1 MESLNQFWTKSWE
14 TLPEV
19 KAFLDG
25 ERSRLSESSMKQIES
40 FLHILESGNSDDASD
55 SSFMA
60 KAAQAVFRELK
71 SANASDF
78 VGAAFEFAS
87 QSESGSD
94 NLLHLFFPEARFG
107 GDTPDEQIK
116 SLRAKRTVS
125 VESLNTDAITDPAS
139 QMIFTSNVLLTLPP
153 DNYKKRL
160 LPSMLKRV
168 EMVENEE
175 QKYWFD
181 HPILMGVETEAN
193 EMVYGLKGLAD
204 TFAYEK
210 KEGNAAADSK
220 MTVLLS
226 LSVTH
231 NGLKALAQEYLAS
244 ELEGYPGLDD
254 LEIYIFTEEDTEA
267 LSALLA
273 ALLTAGSR
281 TEDAAADIAQV
292 FGVDGRYGRHYSF
305 LKAIVP
311 LWSIAVDPGIKG
323 TFKIDLDQV
332 FPQKELKAQTGKTAF
347 EHFMSELWGARGK
360 DSSGRDV
367 ELGMIAG
374 ALVNEKDIS
383 KSLFTPDVP
392 LPPADFHLKGET
404 QIFHKQ
410 LPMAVSTLAEMMT
423 DYSSPGMPDGKNTCL
438 SRVHV
443 TGGTNGIL
451 CKALRKKRPF
461 TPSFIGRAEDQGY
474 LLSVLFDEEGGL
486 MRYVHEPGLIMR
498 HDKDAFAGEAIAAA
512 KQGTWVA
519 DLLRVLYFSYY
530 AEFLQGSCSAVKE
543 ELDPF
548 TGCFISTA
556 PITRVFLRLLLK
568 VLETPEEADSLLAMA
583 ELQLSPFI
591 SEEENRDSIRKRWEF
606 EKSAWDLYYDALDRL
621 EEGILKND
629 AAGKQTAAAVKERLL
644 SCRIS

>member
-19 KAFLDG
+19 KAFMDG
-25 ERSRLSESSMKQIES
+25 ERSSLSESSIKQIES
-40 FLHILESGNSDDASD
+40 FLRILQSGNSDDPSN

-60 KAAQAVFRELK
+60 KAAQAVVGELK

-78 VGAAFEFAS
+78 VGAALKFAS
-87 QSESGSD
+87 QSDSGSE
-94 NLLHLFFPEARFG
+94 NLLELFFPEARFG
-107 GDTPDEQIK
+107 GDTPEEQIK

-125 VESLNTDAITDPAS
+125 VESLNPDAITDPAS
-139 QMIFTSNVLLTLPP
+139 QMIFTANVLLTLPP

-160 LPSMLKRV
+160 TPSMLKRV
-168 EMVENEE
+168 ESVENEE

-210 KEGNAAADSK
+210 NAGNAAADSK

-273 ALLTAGSR
+273 ALLTAGSSP
-281 TEDAAADIAQV
+281 EDTAADIAQV

-305 LKAIVP
+305 LKAIIP

-367 ELGMIAG
+367 VLGMIAG
-374 ALVNEKDIS
+374 ALVNEKDIA

-392 LPPADFHLKGET
+392 LPPADLQLKGET

-451 CKALRKKRPF
+451 CSVLRKKRPF
-461 TPSFIGRAEDQGY
+461 TPTFIGRAEDQGY

-519 DLLRVLYFSYY
+519 DLLRILYFSYY

-556 PITRVFLRLLLK
+556 PITRVFLRLILK
-568 VLETPEEADSLLAMA
+568 VLESPEEADSLLAMA

-591 SEEENRDSIRKRWEF
+591 SEEENSDSIRKRWEF
-606 EKSAWDLYYDALDRL
+606 EKRAWNLYYDALDRL
-621 EEGILKND
+621 EEGIKKND
-629 AAGKQTAAAVKERLL
+629 ASGKQTAAAVKERLL

>member
-1 MESLNQFWTKSWE
+1 MHSLNQFWKKLWE
-14 TLPEV
+14 SLPEV
-19 KAFLDG
+19 KAFMDG
-25 ERSRLSESSMKQIES
+25 ETKGLSDASAKQINS
-40 FLHILESGNSDDASD
+40 FLQFLETGSSDLSAESLFLTDAARAVTEELKGPGAADFIEAARSFTSKETIKSDD
-55 SSFMA
+55 
-60 KAAQAVFRELK
+60 
-71 SANASDF
+71 
-78 VGAAFEFAS
+78 
-87 QSESGSD
+87 
-94 NLLHLFFPEARFG
+94 LLTLFFPEARFG
-107 GDTPDEQIK
+107 GDSPDEQVE

-125 VESLNTDAITDPAS
+125 IESINPDAMNDPAS

-153 DNYKKRL
+153 DKYKKRL
-160 LPSMLKRV
+160 TSSMLQRV
-168 EMVENEE
+168 ERVEQEE

-210 KEGNAAADSK
+210 RVHNASAESK

-231 NGLKALAQEYLAS
+231 DGLKALAQEYLAS
-244 ELEGYPGLDD
+244 ELKGYPGLED

-273 ALLTAGSR
+273 SVLHTGVS
-281 TEDAAADIAQV
+281 TGNAAADIAEV

-311 LWSIAVDPGIKG
+311 LWSIAVDPRIKG

-332 FPQKELKAQTGKTAF
+332 FPQKELKEQTGKSAF

-374 ALVNEKDIS
+374 ALVNEKDIA

-392 LPPADFHLKGET
+392 LPPADAVLKGET
-404 QIFHKQ
+404 RIFHKQ

-423 DYSSPGMPDGKNTCL
+423 DYSSPGMPDGKKTCL

-451 CKALRKKRPF
+451 CSTLRRKRPF

-474 LLSVLFDEEGGL
+474 LLSVLFDKEGGL

-498 HDKDAFAGEAIAAA
+498 HDKEAFAGDAIAAA

-519 DLLRVLYFSYY
+519 DLLRILYFSYY
-530 AEFLQGSCSAVKE
+530 ADFLEGSCPAVKA

-556 PITRVFLRLLLK
+556 PFTRVFLRLILKLLEK
-568 VLETPEEADSLLAMA
+568 PDEADSVLAMA

-591 SEEENRDSIRKRWEF
+591 SGKENSDSIRKRWDF
-606 EKSAWDLYYDALDRL
+606 EKGAWKLYYDALDKL
-621 EEGILKND
+621 EQGMKSSD
-629 AAGKQTAAAVKERLL
+629 TSAVQTGESIKERLL